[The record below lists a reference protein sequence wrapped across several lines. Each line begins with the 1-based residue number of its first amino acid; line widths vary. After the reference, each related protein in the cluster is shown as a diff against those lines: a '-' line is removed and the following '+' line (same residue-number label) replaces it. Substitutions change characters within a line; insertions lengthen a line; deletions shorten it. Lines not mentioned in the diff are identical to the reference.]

1 LINLY
6 GTEMYLSKELDSLS
20 SLARETRAELE
31 ETKSAN
37 KNLDLLAEVCAI
49 ASQHINKRE
58 KLPPHVYSVQK
69 FLNSL
74 QAVIDPKVSENT
86 WIDSMQFIPN
96 NVLPITQEIE
106 SGQIGTQNI
115 NLTGRYLVKANFK
128 KSSSS
133 SDERK
138 LLLIEESGRMQ
149 EELTQAITGIK
160 QVVKIN
166 KKVFSIEGKG
176 DLYKRQFTHFEF
188 ELVLDLSK

>member
-1 LINLY
+1 
-6 GTEMYLSKELDSLS
+6 MYLSKELDSLS
-20 SLARETRAELE
+20 SLARETASELE

-49 ASQHINKRE
+49 AGHHINARE
-58 KLPPHVYSVQK
+58 KLSPHIYSVQK

-74 QAVIDPKVSENT
+74 QTVIDPNVSENT
-86 WIDSMQFIPN
+86 WIDSMQFVSN
-96 NVLPITQEIE
+96 NFLPITQEKE
-106 SGQIGTQNI
+106 SGEIGTQNI
-115 NLTGRYLVKANFK
+115 NLTGRYLVKTDIK

-133 SDERK
+133 TDERK

-149 EELTQAITGIK
+149 EELTQAIAGIK

-188 ELVLDLSK
+188 DLVLNLTK